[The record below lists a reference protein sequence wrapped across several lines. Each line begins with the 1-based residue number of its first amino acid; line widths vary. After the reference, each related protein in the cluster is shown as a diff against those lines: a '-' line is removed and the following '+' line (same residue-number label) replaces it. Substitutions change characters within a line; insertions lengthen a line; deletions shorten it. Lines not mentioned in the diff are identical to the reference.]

1 MFPHTFHVLWKSFFF
16 HVLGTAW
23 SSSSSKKKETLD
35 FEMPVFSQMFSL
47 LWEFT
52 FPIIW
57 ELYALMPW
65 AKYARDLWLW
75 KVRVF
80 PEVPLTMKIQISHG
94 ILWVSITH
102 EIKECGICNKT
113 KTFKIFVFSHNF
125 PVLSKFTIP
134 MF

>member
-1 MFPHTFHVLWKSFFF
+1 MFCVSSYFSRTMEILFF

-65 AKYARDLWLW
+65 AKYARDL
-75 KVRVF
+75 
-80 PEVPLTMKIQISHG
+80 
-94 ILWVSITH
+94 
-102 EIKECGICNKT
+102 
-113 KTFKIFVFSHNF
+113 
-125 PVLSKFTIP
+125 
-134 MF
+134 